1 MMGGAVDPRD
11 QKYELST
18 FPLEDADS
26 GHDEVHHLAGA
37 RRNDYITMARWDWNH
52 LRLFIERLRD
62 TPDGEGSLLDT
73 TLVLGISFF
82 GQHHQLD
89 RLPVMFA
96 GGSASGLQTG
106 RLLQL
111 GEGRNND
118 TVLTSYAHLMGVPEL
133 SGFGDDPNC
142 GPVPGLV

>member
-1 MMGGAVDPRD
+1 MIWGYSGQHWR
-11 QKYELST
+11 YEWAGVT
-18 FPLEDADS
+18 GVADS

-96 GGSASGLQTG
+96 GGSAAGLQTG
-106 RLLQL
+106 RFLQL
-111 GEGRNND
+111 SECRYND

-133 SGFGDDPNC
+133 AGFGDDPNC
-142 GPVPGLV
+142 GPVPGLL